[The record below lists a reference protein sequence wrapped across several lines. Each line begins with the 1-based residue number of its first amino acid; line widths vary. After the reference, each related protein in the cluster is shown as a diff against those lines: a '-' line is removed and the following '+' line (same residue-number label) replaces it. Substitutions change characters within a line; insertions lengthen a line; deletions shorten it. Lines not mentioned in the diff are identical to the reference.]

1 MTSNNTLTERLDFI
15 GFDQAA
21 RRDISDIRPVIMKE
35 LPGALDVFYGKVRS
49 HPETRKFFTSD
60 RHMDAA
66 KSRQVGHW
74 DAISSG
80 QFDDSYM
87 RAVTT
92 VGDVHARIG
101 LEPRWYI
108 GGYALVM
115 ERLIAKV
122 VEARWPKG
130 VLGGRK
136 DGAQK
141 LGAEL
146 GALAKA
152 TLLDMDLAITVYLDN
167 LAEAREA
174 ADRARRETE
183 AAQSAV
189 VEVLAER
196 LSQMADG
203 DLTVRIH
210 EDFQGEHIRIKD
222 DFNRAIARLEE
233 AMAGVAHSIEGLNGS
248 SEEIASA
255 SEDLSRRT
263 EQQAANLEQTAAAM
277 DEITETV
284 KRSAEGAKRAS
295 DVATEARTQ
304 AVRSGEVM
312 EQAVAAM
319 GEIEQSSGRVAQI
332 IGVIDEIAFQ
342 TNLLALNAGVEA
354 ARAGDAGRGF
364 AVVAQEVRALAQRS
378 AEAAKEI
385 KGLISSS
392 STQVGHGVKLVGE
405 TGKALGGIVDRV
417 SEIDRLIAEIS
428 QSAQEQSG
436 GLSEVNVAVNQ
447 MDQFTQQNAAMVE
460 QATAAV
466 GSLKVEAAALAQQVS
481 RFRTSSGVTHRRHT
495 PAATAP
501 SSGRS
506 TPAARPVARAG
517 GGRTALAVQPAPTE
531 SWDEF

>member
-1 MTSNNTLTERLDFI
+1 MTSKNTLSERLDFI

-21 RRDISDIRPVIMKE
+21 RRNISDIKPTIMKE
-35 LPGALDVFYGKVRS
+35 LPGALDVFYTKVRS
-49 HPETRKFFTSD
+49 HPETRKFFSSD
-60 RHMDAA
+60 RHMDSA

-74 DAISSG
+74 NAISSG
-80 QFDDSYM
+80 QFDDAYLK
-87 RAVTT
+87 AVTT

-130 VLGGRK
+130 MLGTHRN
-136 DGAQK
+136 GADK

-152 TLLDMDLAITVYLDN
+152 TFLDMDLAITVYLDA

-174 ADRARRETE
+174 ADRARREAEE
-183 AAQSAV
+183 AQGV
-189 VEVLAER
+189 VVAVLAER

-203 DLTVRIH
+203 DLTVRID
-210 EDFQGEHIRIKD
+210 EDFEGPHSRIKD
-222 DFNRAIARLEE
+222 DFNRAIARLED
-233 AMAGVAHSIEGLNGS
+233 AMAGVSQSIDGLNGS

-295 DVATEARTQ
+295 TVATEARTQ

-319 GEIEQSSGRVAQI
+319 SEIEQSSGRVAQI

-392 STQVGHGVKLVGE
+392 SAQVGHGVKLVGE
-405 TGKALGGIVDRV
+405 TGKALGGIVERV
-417 SEIDRLIAEIS
+417 SEIDHLIAEIS
-428 QSAQEQSG
+428 QSSQEQSG

-466 GSLKVEAAALAQQVS
+466 GSLKVEAAALAEQVG
-481 RFRTSSGVTHRRHT
+481 RFRTSATGSIRRSAAAPPT
-495 PAATAP
+495 RSVPA
-501 SSGRS
+501 
-506 TPAARPVARAG
+506 AARPVARS
-517 GGRTALAVQPAPTE
+517 GRAAVAVRAAPVE
-531 SWDEF
+531 AWDEF

>member
-1 MTSNNTLTERLDFI
+1 MTSKNTLTERLDFI

-80 QFDDSYM
+80 QFDEKYM
-87 RAVTT
+87 QAVTT

-108 GGYALVM
+108 GGYAMVM

-130 VLGGRK
+130 VLGGRR

-233 AMAGVAHSIEGLNGS
+233 AMAGVAQSIEGLNGS

-342 TNLLALNAGVEA
+342 TNLLALQAGVEA

-378 AEAAKEI
+378 ADAAREI
-385 KGLISSS
+385 KGLIEESA
-392 STQVGHGVKLVGE
+392 QAVQRGVTLVDA
-405 TGKALGGIVDRV
+405 TGADLHVIVDGVAEIADRV
-417 SEIDRLIAEIS
+417 REIAEATS
-428 QSAQEQSG
+428 EQAV
-436 GLSEVNVAVNQ
+436 GLEEVNRAINHLDTLSQRNASVAG
-447 MDQFTQQNAAMVE
+447 E
-460 QATAAV
+460 ATATC
-466 GSLKVEAAALAQQVS
+466 LTLTQEAGVLTDLVS
-481 RFRTSSGVTHRRHT
+481 RFSMKDDIGTGRN
-495 PAATAP
+495 AA
-501 SSGRS
+501 
-506 TPAARPVARAG
+506 
-517 GGRTALAVQPAPTE
+517 
-531 SWDEF
+531 

>member
-1 MTSNNTLTERLDFI
+1 MTTNTTMRDRLDFI
-15 GFDQAA
+15 GFDAAA
-21 RRDISDIRPVIMKE
+21 RRDIGDIKSVVMRE
-35 LPGALDVFYGKVRS
+35 LPGALDGFYAKIRT
-49 HPETRKFFTSD
+49 HPETKRFFSSD
-60 RHMDAA
+60 RHMDSA

-80 QFDDSYM
+80 QFDDAYLT
-87 RAVTT
+87 AVTK

-108 GGYALVM
+108 GGYAMVL
-115 ERLIAKV
+115 EHLIAKV
-122 VEARWPKG
+122 LEDRWPKG
-130 VLGGRK
+130 VLGGRRG
-136 DGAQK
+136 GAAK
-141 LGAEL
+141 AGAEL

-152 TLLDMDLAITVYLDN
+152 TLLDMDLAITVYLDR

-183 AAQSAV
+183 AAQDV
-189 VEVLAER
+189 VVAVLADR
-196 LSQMADG
+196 LSQIADG
-203 DLTVRIH
+203 DLTVRID
-210 EDFQGEHIRIKD
+210 EDFQGVHGRIKD
-222 DFNRAIARLEE
+222 DFNRAVARLEE
-233 AMAGVAHSIEGLNGS
+233 AMSGVASSIDGLNGS

-284 KRSAEGAKRAS
+284 KRSAEGAHRAAV
-295 DVATEARTQ
+295 VAAEARTQ

-319 GEIEQSSGRVAQI
+319 GEIEASSGRVAQI

-378 AEAAKEI
+378 ADAAKEI
-385 KGLISSS
+385 KALISSS
-392 STQVGHGVKLVGE
+392 SAQVGQGVRLVGE
-405 TGKALGGIVDRV
+405 TGKALGGIVTRV
-417 SEIDRLIAEIS
+417 SEIDQLIGEIS
-428 QSAQEQSG
+428 KSAQEQSG
-436 GLSEVNVAVNQ
+436 GLNEVNVAVNQ

-466 GSLKVEAAALAQQVS
+466 GSLKVEAAALARQVGH
-481 RFRTSSGVTHRRHT
+481 FRLSAVAAPGRRD
-495 PAATAP
+495 AAPPRA
-501 SSGRS
+501 R
-506 TPAARPVARAG
+506 PAARTAG
-517 GGRTALAVQPAPTE
+517 GGGRSALALRTAPDQAAAKET
-531 SWDEF
+531 WDEF